1 MLAVADRMDTLAGIF
16 VLGKKPSGNRD
27 PFGLR
32 RAALGVTRILIECGL
47 DLDLK
52 AMIARSIELQP
63 SAPKGDEDIGEAL
76 YGFITERL
84 RRYFLDRDQSL
95 DAETFDAVLARQPAS
110 LVDFER
116 RLEAVQAFIGHEAAS
131 SLAAANKRIANIL
144 KKADGAEA
152 AVKEKL
158 LEDGAELAL
167 WNALKAARDNVEPK
181 LEEREYTAALDEL
194 ATLRGAV
201 DTFFDDVMVMADDES
216 VRNNRLAL
224 LTELRA
230 LFLGIADISKLAIA

>member
-1 MLAVADRMDTLAGIF
+1 M
-16 VLGKKPSGNRD
+16 
-27 PFGLR
+27 
-32 RAALGVTRILIECGL
+32 
-47 DLDLK
+47 
-52 AMIARSIELQP
+52 
-63 SAPKGDEDIGEAL
+63 
-76 YGFITERL
+76 
-84 RRYFLDRDQSL
+84 
-95 DAETFDAVLARQPAS
+95 
-110 LVDFER
+110 
-116 RLEAVQAFIGHEAAS
+116 QAFIALEPAA

-152 AVKEKL
+152 EVKEKL

-167 WNALKAARDNVEPK
+167 WNALKAARDNVGPK
-181 LEEREYTAALDEL
+181 LDEREYTAALDEL

>member
-1 MLAVADRMDTLAGIF
+1 M
-16 VLGKKPSGNRD
+16 
-27 PFGLR
+27 
-32 RAALGVTRILIECGL
+32 
-47 DLDLK
+47 
-52 AMIARSIELQP
+52 
-63 SAPKGDEDIGEAL
+63 
-76 YGFITERL
+76 
-84 RRYFLDRDQSL
+84 
-95 DAETFDAVLARQPAS
+95 
-110 LVDFER
+110 
-116 RLEAVQAFIGHEAAS
+116 
-131 SLAAANKRIANIL
+131 
-144 KKADGAEA
+144 KKADGADA

-167 WNALKAARDNVEPK
+167 WNALQAARDNVEPK